1 MKSNREKDST
11 CLRSGSDWNQSSQ
24 ATRNTL
30 TDIVDFLKDRQ
41 ELAVVVALGTSVILS
56 ILFLLA
62 CLRAMIPVEGVLNWN
77 DVRVG
82 NDFIVF
88 YSSGLLALGGEAASA
103 YDQTILNAFQH
114 DVLGI
119 DPESL
124 PWRYPPIYFFFL
136 LPFTS
141 LGYLG
146 AFWTWSVF
154 TITALMIVVRQIT
167 PIWYFP
173 ILVPLCLPVAYTM
186 TAGQNGNLT
195 AILIGA
201 GLLMLPRSGKV
212 AGILFGLL
220 AYKPQLAV
228 VVPFCLL
235 AGRYYCAFISMA
247 VTVVSLALLSWLVF
261 GLDPW
266 VAFFQGLLFQT
277 SSAFGSTQ
285 VIWERIP
292 TVVITALQIFE
303 SSRLAWILQTCVAL
317 LALTLAAWV
326 WKTSV
331 KPAHHALALVASI
344 PLVSP
349 YVWDYDMA
357 ILVIPMTFLASDAFR
372 DKWTAGRFILLLSMW
387 VAEPTLRVVSG
398 KIGLQLGP
406 FLWAV
411 LLGYSVFLV
420 TKEQSRTTRKKVPVD
435 RGREI
440 Q

>member
-1 MKSNREKDST
+1 MNSKRKKDST
-11 CLRSGSDWNQSSQ
+11 CLRSRSDCGQSSQ
-24 ATRNTL
+24 AARNTL
-30 TDIVDFLKDRQ
+30 TDVVNFLKDRQ

-103 YDQTILNAFQH
+103 YDQAILNAFQH

-136 LPFTS
+136 LPFMS
-141 LGYLG
+141 LSYLG
-146 AFWTWSVF
+146 AFWAWSVL
-154 TITALMIVVRQIT
+154 TIAALMVVVRQIT

-173 ILVPLCLPVAYTM
+173 LLVPLCLPVAYSM

-195 AILIGA
+195 AIVIGA
-201 GLLMLPRSGKV
+201 GLLMLPRSAKV
-212 AGILFGLL
+212 AGIIFGLL

-292 TVVITALQIFE
+292 TVVITASQIFE
-303 SSRLAWILQTCVAL
+303 SSRIAWILQTCVAL
-317 LALTLAAWV
+317 LALALAAWV
-326 WKTSV
+326 WRESD
-331 KPAHHALALVASI
+331 KPAHLALALVASM

-357 ILVIPMTFLASDAFR
+357 ILVLPMAYLARDALR
-372 DKWTAGRFILLLSMW
+372 NKWTAGRFILLLSMW
-387 VAEPTLRVVSG
+387 IAEPTLRVVSG

-411 LLGYSVFLV
+411 MLAYSVFLV
-420 TKEQSRTTRKKVPVD
+420 KKEPGGTTSKTIPVD
-435 RGREI
+435 QRQVI